1 MDEEK
6 TLSPFADLSR
16 FPTDSGV
23 YLMKDEQGLVLYVG
37 KAKNLRARLRN
48 YQGEGDGRQHIRF
61 LVRKVHSIETIIT
74 DSEKEALL
82 LENTLIKKHH
92 PRFNIRLRD
101 DKTYVSLRMDPR
113 EDFPFLQLV
122 RRVKKDGA
130 RYFGPFPSGGAV
142 KETLKRIHRLF
153 PLRHFPA
160 KYCERRGRPCLY
172 HQIGQCCAPCA
183 GLVSREEYRQLAEGA
198 LAFLAGDIGEATG
211 RLRERMKRAAAALR
225 FEEAASLRDQIL
237 ALEATTERQKVA
249 ETGSQDLDVAGLQL
263 EGGEAVITMLFVRG
277 GQMVGRRDFS
287 QEWILDRDELL
298 MAFLQQ
304 YYESGVPVPDRVLL
318 PFLPEGAASLEEW
331 LGEKKG
337 RKVRVLAP
345 QRGDAA
351 GLVRLAERNASEAVR
366 TRGSRR
372 EARERVLTDIR
383 TALSCRRLPLR
394 MECFDISHFQ
404 GSETVGSMA
413 VFREGEAAHGEYRH
427 YRVKTVSG
435 PDDFASLAEVL
446 RRRLERGI
454 REENLPDFIL
464 VDGGRGQLSSVM
476 PVVEELGLE
485 KRIDV
490 VGIAKDRVTAAPRAD
505 TIEHKGERFFLP
517 GESEPRLLPEGS
529 PALFML
535 ERLRNE
541 AHRFAIEQH
550 RRKRGKA
557 ALVSELD
564 AIAGIGPKRRKAL
577 LQRFGSVAGVRAASF
592 EELREILPETVA
604 AAIKNSSEKRG

>member
-1 MDEEK
+1 MDEEN
-6 TLSPFADLSR
+6 TLSPFADFSR

-48 YQGEGDGRQHIRF
+48 YQGEGDGRHHIRF

-74 DSEKEALL
+74 DNEKEALL

-183 GLVSREEYRQLAEGA
+183 GFVSREEYRQLAEGA

-287 QEWILDRDELL
+287 QEWILDKDELL
-298 MAFLQQ
+298 TAFLQQ

-318 PFLPEGAASLEEW
+318 PFLPEGAASLEE
-331 LGEKKG
+331 
-337 RKVRVLAP
+337 
-345 QRGDAA
+345 
-351 GLVRLAERNASEAVR
+351 
-366 TRGSRR
+366 
-372 EARERVLTDIR
+372 
-383 TALSCRRLPLR
+383 
-394 MECFDISHFQ
+394 
-404 GSETVGSMA
+404 
-413 VFREGEAAHGEYRH
+413 
-427 YRVKTVSG
+427 
-435 PDDFASLAEVL
+435 
-446 RRRLERGI
+446 
-454 REENLPDFIL
+454 
-464 VDGGRGQLSSVM
+464 
-476 PVVEELGLE
+476 
-485 KRIDV
+485 
-490 VGIAKDRVTAAPRAD
+490 
-505 TIEHKGERFFLP
+505 
-517 GESEPRLLPEGS
+517 
-529 PALFML
+529 
-535 ERLRNE
+535 
-541 AHRFAIEQH
+541 
-550 RRKRGKA
+550 
-557 ALVSELD
+557 
-564 AIAGIGPKRRKAL
+564 
-577 LQRFGSVAGVRAASF
+577 
-592 EELREILPETVA
+592 
-604 AAIKNSSEKRG
+604 